1 MDIKAWMEE
10 LKKQL
15 LLALCRQVVFI
26 GLQGSYARGEASK
39 DSDIDVVVIF
49 RFLTPTVLRKYQQI
63 IDAMPQKEKV
73 CGFVGSYEE
82 LRSWEAGDLFQLYYD
97 TDAVYGDLAFIKD
110 KVNTDAAVKLVHT
123 GSCNLYHGCCH
134 NLLHAKS
141 RKTLADLYKAAVFV
155 VQAKYFIGSGE
166 YVRKHGE
173 LAEKCTGID
182 KIIVQ
187 QAELLKMNCPLNDEQ
202 FNDISMQLLEWSGA
216 NIVEF
221 NR

>member
-26 GLQGSYARGEASK
+26 GLQGSYARGEAAK
-39 DSDIDVVVIF
+39 NSDIDVVVIF

-63 IDAMPQKEKV
+63 IDNMPQKEKV

-82 LRSWEAGDLFQLYYD
+82 LRAWDAGDLFQLYYD
-97 TDAVYGDLAFIKD
+97 TDAVYGDLEFIKD
-110 KVNTDAAVKLVHT
+110 KVNTDSAAKLIHT
-123 GSCNLYHGCCH
+123 DSCNLYHGCCH

-141 RKTLADLYKAAVFV
+141 RQTLADLYKAAVFV

-166 YVRKHGE
+166 YVCKHSE

-187 QAELLKMNCPLNDEQ
+187 QAEFLKMNYALDDEQ